1 MSSGDLVRL
10 ADVRVVRDRQTI
22 LDIPALT
29 LAPGELLTVIG
40 ANGAGK
46 STLLRVLALVLAPT
60 TGQVYFDGVPA
71 HPGRVGSAGLA
82 AMRRRVDSAGLLA
95 MRRRVTMVFQNPV
108 LLARTVRSNVAAGL
122 QFRNLPRAEV
132 DSQVDYW
139 LDRLGIA
146 ELGNRHPQ
154 GLSGGEAQRVALAR
168 ALVLKPDLLLL
179 DEPTANLDAPTRA
192 RLLGD
197 LRGILAEVAAGAVLV
212 THEVREAPY
221 FADRMI
227 VMGSGM
233 IRQQGRPDVVIDN
246 PADRETASFLGF
258 DNILPATLLE
268 PAAYLGPELAGKSFC
283 IRPEDVAAAPLAAL
297 PAAARDGGIRFAAT
311 VSRIAPWG
319 PAFRVSGP
327 LERAPAVTMSGTA
340 AAAVVRDGLV
350 REGGSIAFEFNPAAG
365 AFVGQS

>member
-1 MSSGDLVRL
+1 MSGIELVRL

-29 LAPGELLTVIG
+29 IAPGELLTVIG

-60 TGQVYFDGVPA
+60 AGQVFFDGVLA
-71 HPGRVGSAGLA
+71 HPGSTDNA
-82 AMRRRVDSAGLLA
+82 SLLA
-95 MRRRVTMVFQNPV
+95 LRRRVTMVFQSPV
-108 LLARTVRSNVAAGL
+108 LLARTVRDNVAAGL
-122 QFRNLPRAEV
+122 QFRKLPRTEV
-132 DSQVDYW
+132 EAQVDYW

-146 ELGNRHPQ
+146 ELANRRPL

-197 LRGILAEVAAGAVLV
+197 LRGILAEVAASAVLV

-227 VMGSGM
+227 VMGGGR

-268 PAAYLGPELAGKSFC
+268 PAAYLGAELADKSFC

-297 PAAARDGGIRFAAT
+297 PAAARDGSIRFAAT
-311 VSRIAPWG
+311 VARIAPWG

-327 LERAPAVTMSGTA
+327 LERAPSVIMSGTA
-340 AAAVVRDGLV
+340 PAAVVRDGLV
-350 REGGSIAFEFNPAAG
+350 REGAGIAFEFNPAAG